1 MKSCIFKQ
9 KTVSGEQ
16 GQNSRKLQ
24 NQSTMVVQGHLTWEE
39 AEVVTSET
47 PKGKNT
53 VKKKKYGLMIL
64 GKQQLTDEGLPWCQV
79 LN

>member
-1 MKSCIFKQ
+1 MKSFISKQ

-39 AEVVTSET
+39 AELVTPET

-53 VKKKKYGLMIL
+53 VKKKYMA
-64 GKQQLTDEGLPWCQV
+64 
-79 LN
+79 

>member
-16 GQNSRKLQ
+16 GQNSRKRQ

-53 VKKKKYGLMIL
+53 VKKKKI
-64 GKQQLTDEGLPWCQV
+64 W
-79 LN
+79 LNDTWQTAANR